1 MWALGLGDS
10 ALGLKSWIAAA
21 RLCDRRPSLISA
33 LALQSPDLITQI
45 LESQNG
51 IKRQRNGGQSVENRQ
66 KKGARMKKVDS
77 SMDRH
82 AVQAPL
88 AMTENEQGS
97 RVRERSENEKTL

>member
-33 LALQSPDLITQI
+33 LALQSHDLITQI

-51 IKRQRNGGQSVENRQ
+51 IKADRESAEKSA
-66 KKGARMKKVDS
+66 KK
-77 SMDRH
+77 
-82 AVQAPL
+82 
-88 AMTENEQGS
+88 
-97 RVRERSENEKTL
+97 